1 MKERNIVLIE
11 DDPDHAE
18 LITEILCDDDIER
31 EIVLIR
37 DGKEAIDYFQS
48 ETQSQM
54 SLVILD
60 LNLPKIDGMRVLRF
74 IKEKSKY
81 CSTPVIVLS
90 TSSDQKAI
98 DEASENGAN
107 GYFVKP
113 ASYEDF
119 VENVKNMK
127 KYT

>member
-1 MKERNIVLIE
+1 
-11 DDPDHAE
+11 
-18 LITEILCDDDIER
+18 
-31 EIVLIR
+31 
-37 DGKEAIDYFQS
+37 
-48 ETQSQM
+48 M
-54 SLVILD
+54 SLVVLD

-81 CSTPVIVLS
+81 CSTPVIILS

-113 ASYEDF
+113 ASYDDF
-119 VENVKNMK
+119 VDNVKIMK
-127 KYT
+127 KYI

>member
-18 LITEILCDDDIER
+18 LITEILCNDDIER

-48 ETQSQM
+48 ETQSQI

-81 CSTPVIVLS
+81 RSTPVIILS
-90 TSSDQKAI
+90 TSSDQIAI
-98 DEASENGAN
+98 DEASENWAN
-107 GYFVKP
+107 GYFIKP